1 MNLKL
6 QKTKFL
12 ILNLSTNFK
21 INLRKVYIFMLKK
34 RIESITPNI
43 ILVFAITT
51 IANRKNKF

>member
-6 QKTKFL
+6 PKTKFL

-21 INLRKVYIFMLKK
+21 INLRKDYIFMLKK